1 MSRRLSTPYSTKS
14 NLIEAEIETAL
25 RAEKERI
32 GEEIRR
38 YPHPIPACDAQFNY
52 LIEQRD
58 QVKKALNQLHTMTA
72 NGRVNVETLN
82 TFIDKSTMLNSDVK
96 DAWRLGDG

>member
-1 MSRRLSTPYSTKS
+1 MSRRLSTPYPTETTS
-14 NLIEAEIETAL
+14 IEAEIETAL

-58 QVKKALNQLHTMTA
+58 QIKQALNQLHAMTA
-72 NGRVNVETLN
+72 SGDVDVETLN
-82 TFIDKSTMLNSDVK
+82 KFVDKSTMLNDDVK